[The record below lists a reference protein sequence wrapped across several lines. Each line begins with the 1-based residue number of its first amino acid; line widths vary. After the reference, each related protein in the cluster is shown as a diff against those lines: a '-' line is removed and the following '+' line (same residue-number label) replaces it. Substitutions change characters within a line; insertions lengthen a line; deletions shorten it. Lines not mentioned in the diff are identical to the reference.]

1 MLNIF
6 HNILKAHVGING
18 IIIIHGLFVLRHWL
32 AIIHVLFWVSET
44 DKTIENS
51 RFWFESIG
59 VRDSDTNL
67 NARNHDWSKKALL
80 ERRNMR
86 AAQDDDVYVGK
97 GFRVCQFL
105 FCWLY

>member
-1 MLNIF
+1 MAMSYSSSLHKFRQERREERVFTKVLNIF

-67 NARNHDWSKKALL
+67 NARNHDCSKEALL
-80 ERRNMR
+80 ERRN
-86 AAQDDDVYVGK
+86 V
-97 GFRVCQFL
+97 
-105 FCWLY
+105 